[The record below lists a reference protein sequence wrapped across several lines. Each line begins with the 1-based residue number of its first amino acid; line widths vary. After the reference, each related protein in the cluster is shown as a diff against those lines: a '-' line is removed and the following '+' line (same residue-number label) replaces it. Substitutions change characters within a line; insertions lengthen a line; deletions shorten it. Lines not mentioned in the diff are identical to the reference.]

1 MTRSGTVRAMPPQR
15 KKRVR
20 TMPPPAAPPPDRF
33 SFERSADIIDSI
45 DQFLADAAV
54 VLAGRR
60 ATPPPDAIDEWKT
73 REWVH

>member
-20 TMPPPAAPPPDRF
+20 VAPPPAPTPDRF

-60 ATPPPDAIDEWKT
+60 ATPPPDVIDEWKM
-73 REWVH
+73 RDWVH